1 MKRAALEAYKD
12 IKGLLLDRRV
22 SFSTKLLLRGVHTNQ
37 TRKLEDMYQSV
48 EKEVVQEADGRRR
61 KSEEEL
67 SQRLAHIKQQMV
79 REQEHWMVTLEYQT
93 KQWSEEIT

>member
-93 KQWSEEIT
+93 RQWSKEIT

>member
-1 MKRAALEAYKD
+1 MKRAALEAYKE

-79 REQEHWMVTLEYQT
+79 REQEHWMVTLEHQT